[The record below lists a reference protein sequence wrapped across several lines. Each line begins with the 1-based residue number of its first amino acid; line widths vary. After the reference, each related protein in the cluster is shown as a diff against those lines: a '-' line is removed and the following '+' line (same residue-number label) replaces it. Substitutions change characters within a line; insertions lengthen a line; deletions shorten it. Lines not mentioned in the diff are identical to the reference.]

1 MKNTALLLLA
11 TLILS
16 GSFSY
21 AQIHGNGGTPIGFK
35 VAEDL
40 KSIPNVYFSS
50 PDIDALRAED
60 AEVDGKGIAPWRFG
74 YNNYTDLDFN
84 NSGRWINLGE
94 NGRLWQL
101 KITCEQAQTVNLM
114 FTKTQIPEGNLLY
127 LYNPEKTFVLG
138 AFTQNWIY
146 EGSLFTELVP
156 GSTLIVEYY
165 VSPENINNRGNI
177 HIEQV
182 VHGYRT
188 AKEFQEKAFGGAA
201 SCNMNVA
208 CSDANGWEDQI
219 RSAVMLASNSSAGSG
234 FCSGALINN
243 TANDGKPYVLT
254 ANHCASGINA
264 GATISWFF
272 RFNWQSA
279 TCNNPGSI
287 PAYQSL
293 NGGIMRAKRTPSD
306 FALVEITGGLSNGT
320 VPASHTPYFSGWN
333 RSNTAPTSTVC
344 IHHPAGD
351 IKKISFDDD
360 PATAVQA
367 MGSSEAN
374 SSWRVVWDRNTTTEG
389 GSSGSPLF
397 DQNKRIIGQLW
408 GGSASCNNLNGP
420 DYYGRLYNSWEPS
433 GSNSTN
439 QLKYWLDPTGS
450 GQTAI
455 DGYDPYLVT
464 VTLDA
469 KLESV
474 VSPISV
480 SCNTSVT
487 PVVKIKNSGTN
498 TLTSATVSYR
508 IDNGA
513 WVTQNWTGNLATG
526 ATANVSFA
534 AVTVSEGTHTF
545 RAKVESPNGG
555 IDLNQANDSIS
566 TSFEILNSTPVALP
580 IIEGFE
586 GSFVPNGWLLT
597 NPDNSITWAKF
608 NAGSNSSNSARVNN
622 FNYTQGSGQKDYL
635 TSPFFSLVGADT
647 AMLTFDVSYARYNN
661 NNTYYDELAIEI
673 SSDCGQTW
681 TSLYN
686 KSGSALAT
694 SANTAYNFIPNSQSQ
709 WRTESIDLEDY
720 LNMSSLQ
727 IRFVSTSKYGNNLYI
742 DNINI
747 GVKQSSTNNIGVE
760 EFNVSN
766 IKLWPNP
773 SSDKVN
779 IEVMNVDKYD
789 LSLYNAV
796 GQKIYAQANVSGLIQ
811 INVSDYA
818 SGIYFVEVKVEG
830 KPIRKKIIVQ

>member
-188 AKEFQEKAFGGAA
+188 AKEFQEKAFGGSA

-272 RFNWQSA
+272 PF
-279 TCNNPGSI
+279 
-287 PAYQSL
+287 
-293 NGGIMRAKRTPSD
+293 
-306 FALVEITGGLSNGT
+306 
-320 VPASHTPYFSGWN
+320 
-333 RSNTAPTSTVC
+333 
-344 IHHPAGD
+344 
-351 IKKISFDDD
+351 
-360 PATAVQA
+360 
-367 MGSSEAN
+367 
-374 SSWRVVWDRNTTTEG
+374 
-389 GSSGSPLF
+389 
-397 DQNKRIIGQLW
+397 QL
-408 GGSASCNNLNGP
+408 
-420 DYYGRLYNSWEPS
+420 
-433 GSNSTN
+433 
-439 QLKYWLDPTGS
+439 
-450 GQTAI
+450 AI
-455 DGYDPYLVT
+455 
-464 VTLDA
+464 
-469 KLESV
+469 
-474 VSPISV
+474 
-480 SCNTSVT
+480 
-487 PVVKIKNSGTN
+487 
-498 TLTSATVSYR
+498 
-508 IDNGA
+508 
-513 WVTQNWTGNLATG
+513 GNL
-526 ATANVSFA
+526 
-534 AVTVSEGTHTF
+534 
-545 RAKVESPNGG
+545 
-555 IDLNQANDSIS
+555 
-566 TSFEILNSTPVALP
+566 
-580 IIEGFE
+580 
-586 GSFVPNGWLLT
+586 
-597 NPDNSITWAKF
+597 
-608 NAGSNSSNSARVNN
+608 
-622 FNYTQGSGQKDYL
+622 
-635 TSPFFSLVGADT
+635 
-647 AMLTFDVSYARYNN
+647 
-661 NNTYYDELAIEI
+661 
-673 SSDCGQTW
+673 
-681 TSLYN
+681 
-686 KSGSALAT
+686 
-694 SANTAYNFIPNSQSQ
+694 
-709 WRTESIDLEDY
+709 
-720 LNMSSLQ
+720 
-727 IRFVSTSKYGNNLYI
+727 
-742 DNINI
+742 
-747 GVKQSSTNNIGVE
+747 
-760 EFNVSN
+760 
-766 IKLWPNP
+766 
-773 SSDKVN
+773 
-779 IEVMNVDKYD
+779 
-789 LSLYNAV
+789 
-796 GQKIYAQANVSGLIQ
+796 
-811 INVSDYA
+811 
-818 SGIYFVEVKVEG
+818 
-830 KPIRKKIIVQ
+830 